1 MRSRLLS
8 YLGGVFDCSA
18 TISCG
23 SDAVTDLVTGQ
34 IITSATSSCR
44 ICTRPPVLLDRAC
57 STDILAPQPSQ
68 VAGISNRDWLY
79 LRRRLSLHSSA
90 NRPVTFNQPCTS
102 VTVPF
107 VPSHHKWFAPAASL
121 KEDLLILESISS
133 RQIHIKTARK
143 INWC

>member
-1 MRSRLLS
+1 M
-8 YLGGVFDCSA
+8 
-18 TISCG
+18 
-23 SDAVTDLVTGQ
+23 
-34 IITSATSSCR
+34 
-44 ICTRPPVLLDRAC
+44 RPPVLLDRAC

-90 NRPVTFNQPCTS
+90 DRPVTFNQPCAS

-107 VPSHHKWFAPAASL
+107 VPSRHKWFAPAALL
-121 KEDLLILESISS
+121 KEDLLILESILS

-143 INWC
+143 RNWC